1 MKTIGKIFLLFT
13 VVTTVELLLLLKL
26 AEVTSWWVSA
36 AMIVIPGLVG
46 AWLLKREG
54 AKAFRAVVEAMSL
67 QREPTTV
74 ILDGMLILVASVLL
88 ITPGV
93 LTDLTGLALLV
104 PAVRG
109 AVGEALRR
117 RVRLAMDQR
126 LSEGRIRVATFDGF
140 NGKSAGPG
148 GYAEVIDSEDIPKP
162 VR

>member
-1 MKTIGKIFLLFT
+1 LKTIGKIFLLFT
-13 VVTTVELLLLLKL
+13 VVTTVELILLLKL

-67 QREPTTV
+67 QREPTAV

-109 AVGEALRR
+109 AAGEAIRR
-117 RVRLAMDQR
+117 RVRRAMDQR

-140 NGKSAGPG
+140 SGPSAGSG
-148 GYAEVIDSEDIPKP
+148 DYAEVIDSEDIPKP